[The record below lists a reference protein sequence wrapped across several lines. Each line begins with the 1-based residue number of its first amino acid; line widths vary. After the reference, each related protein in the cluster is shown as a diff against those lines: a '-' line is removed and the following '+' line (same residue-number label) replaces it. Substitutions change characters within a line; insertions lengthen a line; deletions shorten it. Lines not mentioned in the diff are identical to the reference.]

1 MGKHPR
7 CSRGGHE
14 MELKRVNQIQVGD
27 VIGIHGYQ
35 FEPYETI
42 TNENQVKDDSCIGI
56 AYNAGF
62 TIFKYVEVV
71 SIKKCDQRSWDGSR
85 VCGKRYEFF
94 CSDGKTYSA
103 GHGAGKYPVNEVK

>member
-1 MGKHPR
+1 M
-7 CSRGGHE
+7 CSYQKPNAGE
-14 MELKRVNQIQVGD
+14 VMELKRINQIQVGD
-27 VIGIHGYQ
+27 VIGIHGYNPETDQ
-35 FEPYETI
+35 TI
-42 TNENQVKDDSCIGI
+42 TNENQVQNDSSIGI

-71 SIKKCDQRSWDGSR
+71 SINRCDQLSISGSR

-103 GHGAGKYPVNEVK
+103 GNGASKYPVNQGKS

>member
-1 MGKHPR
+1 
-7 CSRGGHE
+7 

-35 FEPYETI
+35 PETVEII
-42 TNENQVKDDSCIGI
+42 TNEDQVKDDSCIGI

-71 SIKKCDQRSWDGSR
+71 SINRCDQMSWDGSR
-85 VCGKRYEFF
+85 VCGKRYEFS

-103 GHGAGKYPVNEVK
+103 GNGTTKYPVNEVK

>member
-1 MGKHPR
+1 
-7 CSRGGHE
+7 
-14 MELKRVNQIQVGD
+14 MELKRINQIQVGD
-27 VIGIHGYQ
+27 VIGIYGRN
-35 FEPYETI
+35 FETWPGTI
-42 TNENQVKDDSCIGI
+42 THQNEVKDDSLVGI

-71 SIKKCDQRSWDGSR
+71 SINKCDQMSWDGSR

-103 GHGAGKYPVNEVK
+103 GHGATKYPVNEGKP